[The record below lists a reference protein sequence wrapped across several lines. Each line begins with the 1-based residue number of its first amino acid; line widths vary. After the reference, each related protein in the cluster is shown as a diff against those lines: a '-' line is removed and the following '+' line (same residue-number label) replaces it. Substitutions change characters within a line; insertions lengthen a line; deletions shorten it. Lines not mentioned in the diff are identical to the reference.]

1 MSEMDLLLNDFY
13 EIAHEQG
20 VHTGRWEDEY
30 SQEIS
35 SEIWFDFMINM
46 AHKYDIKTYSIEH
59 YFELYEDDL
68 DEGEMEEYNVLD
80 EVATD
85 LRDDVLRE
93 IRRRMA
99 YLIS

>member
-1 MSEMDLLLNDFY
+1 MNDIDLLLNDFY

-35 SEIWFDFMINM
+35 SEIWFDFMIEM
-46 AHKYDIKTYSIEH
+46 ANKYNITTYSKEYYYTIYQEA
-59 YFELYEDDL
+59 LNNN
-68 DEGEMEEYNVLD
+68 EMKKYNVLD

-85 LRDDVLRE
+85 LRDEVLKE
-93 IRRRMA
+93 IKKRII
-99 YLIS
+99 LIL